1 VFFFLAFLGIPYAMH
16 KLVKIIADRAAQ
28 QQQQQQQQQQ
38 LGGGGAGGA
47 GGVGGAA
54 VTLPNGQVL
63 PPLDPSQLA
72 FARTAFPFQA
82 SAQGELSLQV
92 DEIVAIMA
100 KHDPST
106 GAEVDPRMQ
115 VETGW
120 WKGRTREGREGWFPR
135 NHVEVLERRAPEGKK
150 V

>member
-1 VFFFLAFLGIPYAMH
+1 MH

-28 QQQQQQQQQQ
+28 QQQQQQQQQ
-38 LGGGGAGGA
+38 LGSGGGAGGA
-47 GGVGGAA
+47 GGVGGAAAA

-72 FARTAFPFQA
+72 FARAAFPFQA

-115 VETGW
+115 VETEW

-135 NHVEVLERRAPEGKK
+135 AFVEVLERRAPEGKK